1 MASITT
7 TTASTTTT
15 MPASTGALAA
25 VIFEEPKDICEICEN
40 DKAAVDDDGD
50 MLCSCDICE
59 GCDDEVGYDDL
70 FLHSGLELMCLTC
83 SMKDGPICRRDDCC
97 EVCDKAYRVMD
108 GEDQEKVYAE
118 EYAEFHKE
126 VAAHGE
132 MYVQSAVAT
141 TGN

>member
-1 MASITT
+1 MTT
-7 TTASTTTT
+7 TMPTTT

-25 VIFEEPKDICEICEN
+25 VIFEEPKDICENCEN

-50 MLCSCDICE
+50 VLCSCDICE
-59 GCDDEVGYDDL
+59 GCGDEVGHDDL
-70 FLHSGLELMCLTC
+70 TLHPRGLELLCLTC

-108 GEDQEKVYAE
+108 GEDEEVVYAE
-118 EYAEFHKE
+118 EYAEFRKE

-132 MYVQSAVAT
+132 MYARDK
-141 TGN
+141 